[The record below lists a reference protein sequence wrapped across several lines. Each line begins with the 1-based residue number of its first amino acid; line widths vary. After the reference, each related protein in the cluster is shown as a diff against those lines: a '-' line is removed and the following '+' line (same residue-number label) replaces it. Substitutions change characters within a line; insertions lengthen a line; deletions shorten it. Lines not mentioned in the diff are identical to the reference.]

1 MLFDIF
7 TSHQREL
14 PCYYQE
20 ISMFFKII
28 HTDRIAEISQ
38 SYQNST
44 STHRRY
50 NLCTYMY
57 HIHDCVIQLR
67 FTEVK

>member
-7 TSHQREL
+7 LYSSQRDTTL
-14 PCYYQE
+14 FQE
-20 ISMFFKII
+20 GSKII
-28 HTDRIAEISQ
+28 NTDRIAEMSQ

-50 NLCTYMY
+50 NPF
-57 HIHDCVIQLR
+57 VIA
-67 FTEVK
+67 

>member
-7 TSHQREL
+7 NSHKREL
-14 PCYYQE
+14 PCYNQE
-20 ISMFFKII
+20 I
-28 HTDRIAEISQ
+28 HTDRIAEMSQ
-38 SYQNST
+38 SYQNNT

-50 NLCTYMY
+50 NLCTY

-67 FTEVK
+67 FTGVK